1 MNMLGH
7 ISNTLSNHPTPF
19 EDTNYDY
26 TIYGVLSKIEKM
38 LLRGFDLETIR
49 KKKEKREVI
58 GMLLMKHTN
67 EPLLIQEI
75 LMSLYLELLDDYTI
89 YGILEKRKC
98 SKRVLNL
105 RNNRVGVQGWPH
117 AYFYSCRQ
125 PTTKPLFI

>member
-7 ISNTLSNHPTPF
+7 ISNTLSNHPTPFPF

-38 LLRGFDLETIR
+38 LLGGFDLETIR
-49 KKKEKREVI
+49 KKEKRGYWV
-58 GMLLMKHTN
+58 LLMKHTN

-89 YGILEKRKC
+89 YGILEKK
-98 SKRVLNL
+98 KM
-105 RNNRVGVQGWPH
+105 Q
-117 AYFYSCRQ
+117 
-125 PTTKPLFI
+125 

>member
-38 LLRGFDLETIR
+38 LLGGFDLETI
-49 KKKEKREVI
+49 KKKKREVI

-89 YGILEKRKC
+89 YGILEKKM
-98 SKRVLNL
+98 
-105 RNNRVGVQGWPH
+105 Q
-117 AYFYSCRQ
+117 
-125 PTTKPLFI
+125 